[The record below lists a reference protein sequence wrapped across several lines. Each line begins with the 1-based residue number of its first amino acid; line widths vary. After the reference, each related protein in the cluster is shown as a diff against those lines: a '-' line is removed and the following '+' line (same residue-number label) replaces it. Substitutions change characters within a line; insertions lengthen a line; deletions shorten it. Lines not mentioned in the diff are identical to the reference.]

1 MKRIIKRKRILKI
14 KAFTKQINKVKKA
27 KCQKVPKYFTKKI
40 FFLYVFSISGQ
51 ALQNFFNR
59 SIFTFT
65 HQARV
70 HITSKLYSHSPAFAS
85 KTAALTVTS
94 LSLSF
99 PGLNKYWTIKEVCSS
114 DKRSSLL
121 QVVSHP

>member
-1 MKRIIKRKRILKI
+1 MSKSSEI
-14 KAFTKQINKVKKA
+14 FH
-27 KCQKVPKYFTKKI
+27 KKI
-40 FFLYVFSISGQ
+40 FFLYVFSISDQ

-70 HITSKLYSHSPAFAS
+70 HITIKLYCNTPTFAS
-85 KTAALTVTS
+85 KTGALTVTS

-99 PGLNKYWTIKEVCSS
+99 PGLNKYWTIEEVCNS

-121 QVVSHP
+121 RVVSHP